1 MDFKKSYKLIQGV
14 SLLKEYFEEQNIDFK
29 NNCLNNFENEESSD
43 KILKKKFYSIVKKCD
58 KSDVFDGI

>member
-29 NNCLNNFENEESSD
+29 NNCLKNFENEESSD
-43 KILKKKFYSIVKKCD
+43 KIKKKIRFYCKKM
-58 KSDVFDGI
+58 

>member
-14 SLLKEYFEEQNIDFK
+14 SLLKEYFEEQNIGFK
-29 NNCLNNFENEESSD
+29 NNCLKFFENEESSD
-43 KILKKKFYSIVKKCD
+43 KKKKKLDSIVKKCD